1 VEGFIA
7 AKLFVE
13 GLRRSGRN
21 LSREKFIE
29 TLESMNNVD
38 LGGFY
43 AGFSPKSHSAS
54 RFVDLT
60 IIGRNGKFLR

>member
-1 VEGFIA
+1 MHE
-7 AKLFVE
+7 
-13 GLRRSGRN
+13 
-21 LSREKFIE
+21 
-29 TLESMNNVD
+29 VD

-60 IIGRNGKFLR
+60 IIGRGGKFLR